1 MVLGDNTGTCAS
13 VNLSEMP
20 GFPTTRLSLVLAVA
34 AEPDAQYGE
43 ALGALCEIYWQ
54 PLYAFIRR
62 RGYGHEA
69 AQDLTQSFI
78 ARLLEKKVLR
88 EFRQERGRFR
98 SFLLASLKNFLA
110 NERDAEQAQKRGGAA
125 QQVPISQIELLDDTS
140 PDAIFEKQWAV
151 ALVNRVF
158 SQLQEEFRRE
168 GKADRFG
175 RLSVGLTGDESRVR
189 YREIARQLGMSEG
202 AVRVAIHRLRRRF
215 HEALRDEISMT
226 VTEEREISEEIRH
239 LLSALQG

>member
-1 MVLGDNTGTCAS
+1 MVLGNNTGTCAS

-34 AEPDAQYGE
+34 AEPDAQYDE

-88 EFRQERGRFR
+88 EFQQERGRFARFCWHR
-98 SFLLASLKNFLA
+98 SRISWRMKGMPNRRRNEAAPRTGPDRPDRAS
-110 NERDAEQAQKRGGAA
+110 
-125 QQVPISQIELLDDTS
+125 DDTS

-151 ALVNRVF
+151 ALVNRC
-158 SQLQEEFRRE
+158 SPNSRRSSAEKESRSFRTAER
-168 GKADRFG
+168 
-175 RLSVGLTGDESRVR
+175 GLTGDEPR
-189 YREIARQLGMSEG
+189 
-202 AVRVAIHRLRRRF
+202 AV
-215 HEALRDEISMT
+215 S
-226 VTEEREISEEIRH
+226 
-239 LLSALQG
+239 